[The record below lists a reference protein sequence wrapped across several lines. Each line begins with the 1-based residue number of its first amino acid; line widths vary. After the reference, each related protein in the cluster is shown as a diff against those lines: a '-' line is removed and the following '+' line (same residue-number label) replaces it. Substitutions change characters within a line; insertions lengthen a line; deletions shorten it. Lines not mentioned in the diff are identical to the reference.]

1 MHISGVSFSSRED
14 PSGILVSI
22 NGSGG
27 GAMQYW
33 ELLEQERAIH
43 SLFSTSSATS
53 RFLEWKCLSVFNS
66 NSRIISICPSRN
78 VWVSGPEVG
87 THPQHHLVIAT
98 SSGDLICINKENMK
112 QVITSTTFDVYD
124 LIIIFLL
131 NLDWTFER
139 Y

>member
-1 MHISGVSFSSRED
+1 MHINGVIFSSRED
-14 PSGILVSI
+14 PTGILISI
-22 NGSGG
+22 NGTGG
-27 GAMQYW
+27 GAIQYW

-53 RFLEWKCLSVFNS
+53 RFLQWKCLSVFNS
-66 NSRIISICPSRN
+66 NSRINSICPSRN

-112 QVITSTTFDVYD
+112 QVKSSTIFIFMTYIIYEVYKFRSD
-124 LIIIFLL
+124 F
-131 NLDWTFER
+131 
-139 Y
+139 